1 MSAQTMPAHSRQI
14 ERYTPA
20 FIGLGLNA
28 HFDLDPCA
36 PDCVYPMTPF
46 VGRTYSL
53 QRGENGLELPWHGLV
68 WVNPPWTRGEK
79 TKWIAKLHAHGSGI
93 ALVRGNT
100 DGAFLHDYPPDALFL
115 IRGRV
120 KYVLP
125 DGESERPRKGGAVGG
140 FEPSLMA
147 GFGKKALRILED
159 CTLEGTFYRR

>member
-1 MSAQTMPAHSRQI
+1 MRD
-14 ERYTPA
+14 
-20 FIGLGLNA
+20 GLGQ
-28 HFDLDPCA
+28 D
-36 PDCVYPMTPF
+36 
-46 VGRTYSL
+46 
-53 QRGENGLELPWHGLV
+53 GLALPWDGLC

-140 FEPSLMA
+140 FEPSFMA
-147 GFGKKALRILED
+147 GFGKKASRILED